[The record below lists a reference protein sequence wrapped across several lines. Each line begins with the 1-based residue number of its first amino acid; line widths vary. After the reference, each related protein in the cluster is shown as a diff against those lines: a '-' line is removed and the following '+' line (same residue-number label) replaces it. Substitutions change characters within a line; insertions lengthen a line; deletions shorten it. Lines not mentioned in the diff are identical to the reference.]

1 MAEYCTRPEAAVVLS
16 DMLGLP
22 VTKRILEKYAE
33 RGEGPPYVI
42 LFGRAAYPR
51 AGLNAWAENAAREPR
66 ARAFREKRHATP
78 IAA

>member
-1 MAEYCTRPEAAVVLS
+1 MPEYCTRPEAAVILS
-16 DMLGLP
+16 DKLGLL

-51 AGLNAWAENAAREPR
+51 ADLLAWAESAARVPR
-66 ARAFREKRHATP
+66 ARAFREKRTTTL